1 MTSLGIG
8 SPVGS
13 RRRESNVELHRLCQE
28 AVSQPCDGACDAT
41 TADAPRTETEPGREA
56 AAGQARQPTPT
67 DAATAGQARQPTPIG
82 AAAVGW
88 VAART
93 GWKVHNRGKRRER
106 SSVAAI
112 IQLLG
117 HPGIYRQQE
126 ERSRIRGH
134 KAWSMLAVLV
144 LSERPQSRQ
153 GLARMLFPQAGD
165 AAAALRWVLS
175 ELRRGLGAD
184 AVIAGDPVTLELS
197 AGTVIDV
204 RQVLSGQAAG
214 DGELL
219 AGMHLADCPEFE
231 LWLSHQRE
239 RVSLATHAALRAA
252 IGAQLGARRPVEAVR
267 LARRLVTLAP
277 LEERHHVLLVSS
289 LARAG
294 DRAGARSAASACARL
309 FVEELGVDP
318 SPRVAQA
325 VRAPAGGPTLLPD
338 GRRLTARLEIEAG
351 KAVAAA
357 GAAADGL
364 ERLRLAVKLADD
376 LGDPV
381 IRGEAFVAF
390 GATVVHT
397 VALTER
403 EGVAALRQ
411 ARDLARASGDRS
423 TAASAARELAFVAT
437 GARRGAGELL
447 RQAREL
453 AADDDGKLSATLGVE
468 AIALVDS
475 GKFGA
480 ATRRLRRS
488 IELAERA
495 GEPRKVVWSLTQ
507 LARASLAAGDPDTA
521 RASAERAQ
529 VLVAEQRWTA
539 FLPFVQTV
547 SAELDL
553 REDRLDSA
561 GELLSCAWTTAVQLA
576 DPCWLAITGRGLG
589 LLAARQGD
597 VTAAM
602 RWLDSAYHQT
612 NDLPPQVCRWID
624 AATIDTISDVA
635 TTHRLPRAMASV
647 AELEALAHL
656 ARMPLYA
663 ARARAYRA
671 RLNAR
676 ADNRR
681 P

>member
-1 MTSLGIG
+1 M
-8 SPVGS
+8 
-13 RRRESNVELHRLCQE
+13 
-28 AVSQPCDGACDAT
+28 
-41 TADAPRTETEPGREA
+41 
-56 AAGQARQPTPT
+56 
-67 DAATAGQARQPTPIG
+67 
-82 AAAVGW
+82 
-88 VAART
+88 
-93 GWKVHNRGKRRER
+93 
-106 SSVAAI
+106 AAI

-117 HPGIYRQQE
+117 RPDIHRQHEQ
-126 ERSRIRGH
+126 RGRPRGH
-134 KAWSMLAVLV
+134 KAWSLLAVLA
-144 LSERPQSRQ
+144 LGEQPPSRQ
-153 GLARMLFPQAGD
+153 SLGRMLFPRADD

-175 ELRRGLGAD
+175 ELRRGLGTD
-184 AVIAGDPVTLELS
+184 AVIGGDPVTLELS

-219 AGMHLADCPEFE
+219 AGIHLPDCPEFE

-252 IGAQLGARRPVEAVR
+252 IGAQLGAQRPAEAVR
-267 LARRLVTLAP
+267 LARRLVALAP

-294 DRAGARSAASACARL
+294 DRAGARSAVTACARL
-309 FVEELGVDP
+309 FAEELGVDP

-325 VRAPAGGPTLLPD
+325 VRAPAGGLTVLPD

-351 KAVAAA
+351 KAVTAA

-364 ERLRLAVKLADD
+364 ERLRLAVRLADD

-381 IRGEAFVAF
+381 IQGEAYVAF

-403 EGVAALRQ
+403 EGVAALRRS
-411 ARDLARASGDRS
+411 RDLARATGDRS

-453 AADDDGKLSATLGVE
+453 ATDDGKLSATLGVE

-475 GKFGA
+475 GRFDA

-488 IELAERA
+488 VELADRA

-507 LARASLAAGDPDTA
+507 LARAGLAAGDPADA
-521 RASAERAQ
+521 RSCAERAQ

-539 FLPFVQTV
+539 FLPFVQAV
-547 SAELDL
+547 SAELDI

-561 GELLSCAWTTAVQLA
+561 GELLSCAWTTAVRLA

-597 VTAAM
+597 VPAAM
-602 RWLDSAYHQT
+602 RWLDSAYHRT
-612 NDLPPQVCRWID
+612 SDLPPQVCRWID
-624 AATIDTISDVA
+624 AATIDTICDVA
-635 TTHRLPRAMASV
+635 TTHRLPRAAASV
-647 AELEALAHL
+647 TELEALAHH

-663 ARARAYRA
+663 ARARTYRA
-671 RLNAR
+671 RLGAR
-676 ADNRR
+676 T
-681 P
+681 

>member
-1 MTSLGIG
+1 
-8 SPVGS
+8 
-13 RRRESNVELHRLCQE
+13 
-28 AVSQPCDGACDAT
+28 
-41 TADAPRTETEPGREA
+41 
-56 AAGQARQPTPT
+56 
-67 DAATAGQARQPTPIG
+67 
-82 AAAVGW
+82 
-88 VAART
+88 
-93 GWKVHNRGKRRER
+93 
-106 SSVAAI
+106 VAAI

-117 HPGIYRQQE
+117 RPGIHRQQADGG
-126 ERSRIRGH
+126 RPRGH
-134 KAWSMLAVLV
+134 KAWSLLAVLA
-144 LSERPQSRQ
+144 LSERPLSRQ
-153 GLARMLFPQAGD
+153 SLARMLFPQAGD

-175 ELRRGLGAD
+175 ELRRGLGPD

-204 RQVLSGQAAG
+204 RQVLSGQTAG

-219 AGMHLADCPEFE
+219 AGIHLPDCPDFE
-231 LWLSHQRE
+231 VWLSHQRE
-239 RVSLATHAALRAA
+239 RVSLATQAALRAE
-252 IGAQLGARRPVEAVR
+252 ISAQLGARRPREAVR
-267 LARRLVTLAP
+267 LAHRLVALAP

-294 DRAGARSAASACARL
+294 ARSAVSDCARL
-309 FVEELGVDP
+309 FAEELGVDP

-364 ERLRLAVKLADD
+364 ERLRLAVRLADD

-381 IRGEAFVAF
+381 VRGEAFVAL

-411 ARDLARASGDRS
+411 GRDLARASGDRS

-437 GARRGAGELL
+437 GARRGAGALL

-475 GKFGA
+475 GRFGA

-521 RASAERAQ
+521 RAGAERAQ
-529 VLVAEQRWTA
+529 MLVAEQRWTA

-553 REDRLDSA
+553 REGRLDSA

-589 LLAARQGD
+589 LLAAQQGD

-602 RWLDSAYHQT
+602 RWLDSAYHRT
-612 NDLPPQVCRWID
+612 SDLPPQVCRWID
-624 AATIDTISDVA
+624 AATIDTICDVA

-656 ARMPLYA
+656 ARMPWYA
-663 ARARAYRA
+663 ARARTYRA
-671 RLNAR
+671 RLDGR
-676 ADNRR
+676 ADSRR